1 LNIFELFALSAVY
14 VSVMSEDFAV
24 RLGLA

>member
-1 LNIFELFALSAVY
+1 VTVTSQESLF
-14 VSVMSEDFAV
+14 EDFAV